1 MSLGD
6 VPQVAI
12 CAGRHFLQSSG
23 FTSFSGNI
31 EKGTHNAFGRHD
43 CSHALRACAMA
54 LALVFFASA
63 SPAGAQDDKD
73 IALTKDLVQSFIAA
87 QKDLSDISAKLEKE
101 SEKPDEAVQAELE
114 DVAKKHGFKSF
125 DELDA
130 VSTAVS
136 NVMAGL
142 DPDTGEFTNPKEAMQ
157 KELSDIKADKD
168 IPAEEKKLLEEELT
182 DAINNTPNTIPSEN
196 IEVVKSMRKEI
207 EASMTVDGSASDGA
221 APSGES
227 STPDDSKAPA
237 QGSMQ

>member
-1 MSLGD
+1 MRLM
-6 VPQVAI
+6 
-12 CAGRHFLQSSG
+12 
-23 FTSFSGNI
+23 
-31 EKGTHNAFGRHD
+31 GRHD

-182 DAINNTPNTIPSEN
+182 DAINNTPDTIPSEN

-221 APSGES
+221 APSRRVIDTGRFQS
-227 STPDDSKAPA
+227 ASARLDAIA
-237 QGSMQ
+237 GVQGSGPLQLGPGRWMHRTGQFVLET